1 MTDDE
6 HIDDILDDK
15 DNDDVGVTQH
25 AKIQMMV
32 VEVMMMVIVMMM
44 MGMQVMVVVA
54 MMKRMQVMMVLVLMM
69 VMKMMSIQ
77 VMVVLVG
84 PIICSPHSHVTHH
97 SHCGSTSD
105 RL

>member
-32 VEVMMMVIVMMM
+32 VVAMMMVN
-44 MGMQVMVVVA
+44 A
-54 MMKRMQVMMVLVLMM
+54 
-69 VMKMMSIQ
+69 
-77 VMVVLVG
+77 
-84 PIICSPHSHVTHH
+84 
-97 SHCGSTSD
+97 D
-105 RL
+105 

>member
-32 VEVMMMVIVMMM
+32 VEVMMMVICEEN
-44 MGMQVMVVVA
+44 
-54 MMKRMQVMMVLVLMM
+54 K
-69 VMKMMSIQ
+69 IQ
-77 VMVVLVG
+77 E
-84 PIICSPHSHVTHH
+84 II
-97 SHCGSTSD
+97 
-105 RL
+105 L